1 MTETNTDNIVNEC
14 YEKYYQSLYKYCLI
28 RLGDLSEHADDCVQE
43 AFLVFQ
49 KRLNDGEVIE
59 QPRPFLYKTV
69 GNFIARTIKRFQ
81 DEKKRIVA
89 IDNAENVA
97 SPPVIP
103 DEFDYDKCARLI
115 ISMLSEDERELYNM
129 KYIEQK
135 SLNEISDILNISPS
149 AAAMRT
155 SRLRR
160 QIKTIIEDLNIFGD
174 EVAP

>member
-28 RLGDLSEHADDCVQE
+28 RLGELSEHADDCVQD
-43 AFLVFQ
+43 AFLVLQ
-49 KRLNDGEVIE
+49 KRLNDGEIIE

-103 DEFDYDKCARLI
+103 DEFDCDKCARLI
-115 ISMLSEDERELYNM
+115 ISMLSEDEHELYNM

-135 SLNEISDILNISPS
+135 SLNEISEILNISPS

>member
-28 RLGDLSEHADDCVQE
+28 RLGELSEHADDCVQD

-49 KRLNDGEVIE
+49 KRLNDGEIIE

-81 DEKKRIVA
+81 DEKKRLVD

-97 SPPVIP
+97 SPPLIP
-103 DEFDYDKCARLI
+103 DGFDYDKCAAFI
-115 ISMLSEDERELYNM
+115 ISMLSEEEQELYRM

-135 SLNEISDILNISPS
+135 SLNEISKILKITPS
-149 AAAMRT
+149 ATAMRT

-160 QIKTIIEDLNIFGD
+160 QIKSKIEDSDFFGN
-174 EVAP
+174 EVTP